1 MRQSKIHSPLSK
13 INTWCRIRQF
23 FSWLLLAGSLV
34 VLILLGLGSLAAPP
48 AAASIRQME
57 EAPGQMLYQSRHTL
71 RDDAGNSWQVVLF
84 KRVKSDSSTSL
95 SLRLVDFPGTA
106 ELAHPQP
113 LTITT
118 NAGEVFKVEEL
129 LATKA
134 PAANV
139 GQYDLKNVWPR
150 LPTDLPVR
158 LLLPLKSNQSV
169 ELLVP
174 SVVVLEWQ
182 TVAGEG

>member
-1 MRQSKIHSPLSK
+1 MRQSK

-23 FSWLLLAGSLV
+23 FSWLLLAGVLV
-34 VLILLGLGSLAAPP
+34 LLILIGLGSFTTPP

-71 RDDAGNSWQVVLF
+71 RDDGGNSWQVVLF
-84 KRVKSDSSTSL
+84 KRVKPDGSTSVN
-95 SLRLVDFPGTA
+95 LRLVDFPGTA
-106 ELAHPQP
+106 EFAHPQP

-118 NAGEVFKVEEL
+118 NIGEVFKAEDMF
-129 LATKA
+129 ATKA

-139 GQYDLKNVWPR
+139 GQYDIKDILPR

-169 ELLVP
+169 EMQVP